1 MAFLIYE
8 KQGNYLIPTG
18 EYYSLAGY
26 NLIYNLWEKR
36 KKPTDEGWHM
46 SADDL
51 IQEYT
56 EGKGN
61 IETHSLLIDF
71 HPGATRRI
79 GIIELLDIYAY
90 TYSGSSD
97 IEAAWTPM
105 MLRLREVFYKDD
117 YKNEITRSEKEA
129 TLKKLA
135 QPSADAD
142 DFVEFLYLNGNDKG
156 WNWGRNG
163 MVNAAFIHAPARAY
177 FKKYF

>member
-1 MAFLIYE
+1 MAFLVYE
-8 KQGNYLIPTG
+8 KQGKHLIPTG

-36 KKPTDEGWHM
+36 NKPTDQGWHM

-51 IQEYT
+51 IKEYT

-71 HPGATRRI
+71 HPSATTRI

-90 TYSGSSD
+90 TYSGNSD
-97 IEAAWTPM
+97 IEASWTPM
-105 MLRLREVFYKDD
+105 MLRLRDVLYEEYEKELTV
-117 YKNEITRSEKEA
+117 SEKEA
-129 TLKKLA
+129 KLKKLK
-135 QPSADAD
+135 QPSDAE
-142 DFVEFLYLNGNDKG
+142 DFIEFLYLNGDDQS

-163 MVNAAFIHAPARAY
+163 MTNAAFIYGPARAY